1 MEIEKILP
9 EIIQKNDKKILLIV
23 LDGLGGMPNPNT
35 GLTELETAKIP
46 NLHDFA
52 KKGSNGLTIPVL
64 HGVTPGSGPAHL
76 SLFGYDPIEHQIGR
90 GVLEVLGIGQHLGK
104 EDIGIRGNFA
114 TIDEKRI
121 VTDRRAGR
129 ISTEEN
135 QKLVSLISENI
146 KEIKGIKINIYTVKE
161 HRCAI
166 ILKGSGLSP
175 LITENDPEKEGEPI
189 KKIEPLSDEGKFTA
203 GILEEF
209 LKQVENILRQQ
220 GTKAKTILLRGFSK
234 IPKIQTFEE
243 KYLLKSACISS
254 YPMYKGLSRL
264 VGMDI
269 IEGLET
275 FHNRI
280 NALIDYHKDYDF
292 FYFHYKKTDS
302 AGEDGNFEKKVSF
315 LEDFDEKLPDI
326 LKLKFETIA
335 ITGDHSTPAVLKGH
349 SWHPVPISIVSPNI
363 MPDDVD
369 KFTERTCG
377 KGLMGTFHAV
387 NVMYLLLASSLKFKK
402 FGA

>member
-9 EIIQKNDKKILLIV
+9 EIIEKNNKKILLIV
-23 LDGLGGMPNPNT
+23 LDGLGGLPNPNT

-46 NLHDFA
+46 NLHNFA
-52 KKGSNGLTIPVL
+52 KKGTCGLTIPVL
-64 HGVTPGSGPAHL
+64 PGVTPGSGPAHL
-76 SLFGYDPIEHQIGR
+76 SLFGYDPVEHQIGR
-90 GVLEVLGIGQHLGK
+90 GVLETLGIGKHLDK
-104 EDIGIRGNFA
+104 EDLAIRGNFA
-114 TIDEKRI
+114 TIDENRI

-129 ISTEEN
+129 IATEEN
-135 QKLVSLISENI
+135 EKLVEIISENI
-146 KEIKGIKINIYTVKE
+146 KEIKGIKISIYTVKE

-166 ILKGSGLSP
+166 ILKGKNLNP
-175 LITENDPEKEGEPI
+175 FLIENDPEKEGNPI
-189 KKIEPLSDEGKFTA
+189 RKIEPLSDDAKFTSE
-203 GILEEF
+203 ILEEF
-209 LKQVENILRQQ
+209 IKQVESILKNQQ
-220 GTKAKTILLRGFSK
+220 TKAKTILLRGFSK
-234 IPKIQTFEE
+234 IPGIQTFEE
-243 KYLLKSACISS
+243 KYLLKAACISS

-280 NALIDYHKDYDF
+280 NALIDYYKNYDF

-302 AGEDGNFEKKVSF
+302 AGEDGNFEKKVSV

-326 LKLKFETIA
+326 LKLKFEAIA

-363 MPDDVD
+363 MPDYIDT
-369 KFTERTCG
+369 FTERTCG
-377 KGLMGTFHAV
+377 NGLLGTFHAI
-387 NVMYLLLASSLKFKK
+387 NVIYLLLAASLKMKK

>member
-9 EIIQKNDKKILLIV
+9 EIIQKNDKKLLLVV
-23 LDGLGGMPNPNT
+23 LDGLGGLPDPNT

-46 NLHDFA
+46 NLHSFA
-52 KKGSNGLTIPVL
+52 KRGTCGLTIPVF

-76 SLFGYDPIEHQIGR
+76 SLFGYDPVEHQIGR
-90 GVLEVLGIGQHLGK
+90 GVLESLGIGRHLNR
-104 EDIGIRGNFA
+104 EDLAIRGNFA

-135 QKLVSLISENI
+135 QRLVSLISENI
-146 KEIKGIKINIYTVKE
+146 KEIKGIEISIWTVKE
-161 HRCAI
+161 HRCAV
-166 ILKGSGLSP
+166 ILKGKDLSP
-175 LITENDPEKEGEPI
+175 LITENDPEKEGLPI
-189 KKIEPLSDEGKFTA
+189 EKTEPLSNEGKFTA
-203 GILEEF
+203 GVLEEF
-209 LKQVENILRQQ
+209 IKQVEYLLKKHE
-220 GTKAKTILLRGFSK
+220 TKAKTILLRGFSK
-234 IPKIQTFEE
+234 IPQIRTFEE
-243 KYLLKSACISS
+243 KYLLKSVCIAS
-254 YPMYKGLSRL
+254 YPMYKGLSKL
-264 VGMDI
+264 VGMDV

-275 FHNRI
+275 FHDRI
-280 NALIDYHKDYDF
+280 NALMDYYKNYDF

-315 LEDFDEKLPDI
+315 LEDFDEKLPEI
-326 LKLKFETIA
+326 LKLKFEAIA
-335 ITGDHSTPAVLKGH
+335 IAGDHSTPSVLKGH

-363 MPDDVD
+363 MPDDVE

-377 KGLMGTFHAV
+377 KGLMGTFPAI
-387 NVMYLLLASSLKFKK
+387 NVMYILLAASLKMKK